1 MGLTPQL
8 IATLCCLLVCSG
20 DFTHGYDVT
29 LEEIIKT
36 LNTLSGKKTTCM
48 ELMVAD
54 VFAVPKN
61 TTEKEI
67 LCRAT
72 TVLRQIYRNHPVP
85 TCLNKNGK
93 LDILKF
99 LRGLYRNL
107 HSMAQLHNCPMSE
120 SKQRPLKDFLESLR
134 STMQKKY
141 SECGRSMF

>member
-36 LNTLSGKKTTCM
+36 LNTLSGKKTSPCHF
-48 ELMVAD
+48 LLG
-54 VFAVPKN
+54 N
-61 TTEKEI
+61 S
-67 LCRAT
+67 
-72 TVLRQIYRNHPVP
+72 
-85 TCLNKNGK
+85 GK
-93 LDILKF
+93 F
-99 LRGLYRNL
+99 
-107 HSMAQLHNCPMSE
+107 SSHNCPMSE

>member
-36 LNTLSGKKTTCM
+36 LNTLSGKK
-48 ELMVAD
+48 
-54 VFAVPKN
+54 
-61 TTEKEI
+61 
-67 LCRAT
+67 
-72 TVLRQIYRNHPVP
+72 
-85 TCLNKNGK
+85 
-93 LDILKF
+93 
-99 LRGLYRNL
+99 
-107 HSMAQLHNCPMSE
+107 HNCPMSE